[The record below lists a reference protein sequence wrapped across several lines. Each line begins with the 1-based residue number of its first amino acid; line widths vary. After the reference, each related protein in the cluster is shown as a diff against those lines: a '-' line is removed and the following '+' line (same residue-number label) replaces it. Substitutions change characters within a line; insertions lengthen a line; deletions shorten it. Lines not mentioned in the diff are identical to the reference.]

1 MLIRQLFY
9 VLPGLY
15 WEKASREKIERRQT
29 KMMNA
34 FLKNAYETVPYYKK
48 NKDYSQELSSVG
60 DIKKI
65 PIINKAAV
73 KKEREAFHSEKYC
86 KPGITVPL
94 RTSGTTGEPVIFYHN
109 KSSMDY
115 GTGVNVRKVFATK
128 RYSPFFT
135 TYQITPIPRKKLV
148 FEKIGLFNRIPVS
161 SHLPIEEMKKIILEK
176 KPKCIVSYPVYFG
189 DLVASMSEEELKEMR
204 KFIKLIFTES
214 EMLTD
219 HQRAF
224 ISDSLNTE
232 IFDDY
237 GSWEVLN
244 ITYECSHHRHHIAED
259 RHVLEVLDDEG
270 NPVPDGVEG
279 NIIVSAYLEK
289 AMPLVRYS
297 IGDRGILNSEPC
309 PCGRTFKTLK
319 LTQGR
324 TDYCIYLENGTKIY
338 TSTLIWLPGIVDGVR
353 EIYIH
358 QDKTRAVT
366 VYYIPLD
373 KEGADNEKIEKF
385 ILEYFIETTGISP
398 QIKATDHIPRTKG
411 GKARYV
417 YSELSEDK
425 GS

>member
-1 MLIRQLFY
+1 
-9 VLPGLY
+9 
-15 WEKASREKIERRQT
+15 
-29 KMMNA
+29 
-34 FLKNAYETVPYYKK
+34 
-48 NKDYSQELSSVG
+48 
-60 DIKKI
+60 
-65 PIINKAAV
+65 
-73 KKEREAFHSEKYC
+73 
-86 KPGITVPL
+86 
-94 RTSGTTGEPVIFYHN
+94 
-109 KSSMDY
+109 
-115 GTGVNVRKVFATK
+115 
-128 RYSPFFT
+128 
-135 TYQITPIPRKKLV
+135 
-148 FEKIGLFNRIPVS
+148 
-161 SHLPIEEMKKIILEK
+161 
-176 KPKCIVSYPVYFG
+176 
-189 DLVASMSEEELKEMR
+189 
-204 KFIKLIFTES
+204 
-214 EMLTD
+214 MLTD